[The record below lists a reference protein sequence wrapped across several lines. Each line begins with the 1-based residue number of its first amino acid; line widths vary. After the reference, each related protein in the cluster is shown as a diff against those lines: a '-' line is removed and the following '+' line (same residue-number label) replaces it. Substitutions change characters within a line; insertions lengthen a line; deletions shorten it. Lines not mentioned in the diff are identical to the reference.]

1 MVIGKDIHQQDHLP
15 AGLYLP
21 FAPIHFVPPLKR
33 LRGKLRQLSPT
44 VDTCCPFNEP
54 FHSLPAAHKVHRPG
68 KQRSNR
74 VELLRMPKEVVR
86 YRRSMLFM
94 PAMGKFRLHLCHI
107 HMGRAFAFTRLA
119 AKAELQCLFQI
130 LRPESVCF
138 FSGEQL
144 TEKICTATCGVLLF
158 ACCVVGGAHCSSRRS
173 PFTAHSRTLA
183 PPHSR

>member
-21 FAPIHFVPPLKR
+21 FAPMHFVPPLKR

-44 VDTCCPFNEP
+44 VDTCSPFNEP
-54 FHSLPAAHKVHRPG
+54 FHSLPAAHKVHRAG

-94 PAMGKFRLHLCHI
+94 PAMGKFRLHLD
-107 HMGRAFAFTRLA
+107 RKSTRLNSSHVA
-119 AKAELQCLFQI
+119 ISYAVFCLK
-130 LRPESVCF
+130 
-138 FSGEQL
+138 
-144 TEKICTATCGVLLF
+144 EKKN
-158 ACCVVGGAHCSSRRS
+158 
-173 PFTAHSRTLA
+173 
-183 PPHSR
+183 

>member
-21 FAPIHFVPPLKR
+21 FAPMHFVPPLTR

-44 VDTCCPFNEP
+44 VDTCSPCNEP
-54 FHSLPAAHKVHRPG
+54 FHSLPAAHTVHRAG
-68 KQRSNR
+68 RQRSNR
-74 VELLRMPKEVVR
+74 VERLRMPTEVVR

-94 PAMGKFRLHLCHI
+94 PAMGKFRPHLRPIHI
-107 HMGRAFAFTRLA
+107 GRASAFTRLA
-119 AKAELQCLFQI
+119 AKAELQCLLQI
-130 LRPESVCF
+130 LRPESVCC

-158 ACCVVGGAHCSSRRS
+158 ACCVVGGAHCSSGS
-173 PFTAHSRTLA
+173 CQF
-183 PPHSR
+183 

>member
-1 MVIGKDIHQQDHLP
+1 MVVGKDIHQQAPLP

-33 LRGKLRQLSPT
+33 LRGKLRHLSPT

-94 PAMGKFRLHLCHI
+94 PAMGKLRLHLSHI
-107 HMGRAFAFTRLA
+107 YIGMAFSIKSLT
-119 AKAELQCLFQI
+119 AKA
-130 LRPESVCF
+130 
-138 FSGEQL
+138 
-144 TEKICTATCGVLLF
+144 
-158 ACCVVGGAHCSSRRS
+158 
-173 PFTAHSRTLA
+173 
-183 PPHSR
+183 